1 MGDEFE
7 MAKNGLGPL
16 NSDTELV
23 RKIRNGESSAFHRLV
38 DRYSQYLFGL
48 ALSLVGNWAD
58 AEDILQETYTGA
70 FRGIGSFKGHS
81 SIKTWLTRILIRQV
95 ARHHKTRARRRVIPT
110 KLDIATDRQ
119 RSVPSPTWTADVQMD
134 VEAAIESLSSTHR
147 EVIVLREIKGL
158 SYDEIAEVL
167 GVPRGTVESRLFRAR
182 RQIKGFLGEY
192 F

>member
-1 MGDEFE
+1 
-7 MAKNGLGPL
+7 
-16 NSDTELV
+16 
-23 RKIRNGESSAFHRLV
+23 FHGLV
-38 DRYSQYLFGL
+38 DQYSQYLFGL

-58 AEDILQETYTGA
+58 AEDILQETYAGA
-70 FRGIGSFKGHS
+70 FRGFGSFKGHS
-81 SIKTWLTRILIRQV
+81 SIKTWLTRILVRQV
-95 ARHHKTRARRRVIPT
+95 AGHYRNQARRKVIPME
-110 KLDIATDRQ
+110 LEIAAGRQ
-119 RSVPSPTWTADVQMD
+119 RSVPSPARTADVQMD
-134 VEAAIESLSSTHR
+134 VEAAIESLSSAHR